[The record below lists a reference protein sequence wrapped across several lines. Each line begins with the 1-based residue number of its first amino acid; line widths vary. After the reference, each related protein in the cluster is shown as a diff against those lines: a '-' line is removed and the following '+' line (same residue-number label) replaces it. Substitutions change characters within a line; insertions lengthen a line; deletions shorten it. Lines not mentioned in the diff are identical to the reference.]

1 MTTPP
6 SCLALSGRSAQR
18 RHRCRRDA
26 PRRVAHV
33 EWDGHRPGRR
43 SRMAEQ
49 PGFGGS
55 NGPAGDAV
63 RPRGRGEHRLPG
75 RGGRTGRPGVE
86 YGLASNIEVFWEE
99 PSLAAFLRRL
109 SEFTRL
115 ILFDRRGCGLS
126 DGTARRPRRH
136 SRSGWT
142 TSLPSSTP
150 SVPTGLDPWDLRGRL
165 AGGTVRGDPS
175 GADSTH
181 HPLRNPHPLRRGRP
195 VSGGCGRRH
204 DRRFRRG
211 REPRLGDA
219 QRLGGAAVGPE
230 HGG

>member
-18 RHRCRRDA
+18 RHICRRDA

-75 RGGRTGRPGVE
+75 RGGRTGRPGV
-86 YGLASNIEVFWEE
+86 
-99 PSLAAFLRRL
+99 
-109 SEFTRL
+109 
-115 ILFDRRGCGLS
+115 
-126 DGTARRPRRH
+126 
-136 SRSGWT
+136 
-142 TSLPSSTP
+142 
-150 SVPTGLDPWDLRGRL
+150 DLRAGFQHRGVL
-165 AGGTVRGDPS
+165 GGTVARGVPPAALGVHPADPVR
-175 GADSTH
+175 
-181 HPLRNPHPLRRGRP
+181 PPWLR
-195 VSGGCGRRH
+195 
-204 DRRFRRG
+204 
-211 REPRLGDA
+211 
-219 QRLGGAAVGPE
+219 AVGR
-230 HGG
+230 HGTTATPTLEERMDDVLAVLDAVGSNRPRSLGSQRAARWRHCSRRPIRSGRHASSSTERSPTPSTRRAWATARGPPSPRP